1 MSAYS
6 EVVKNSKKFKKKN
19 QIFAFFQRRSPYFVS
34 ALVLTSDFTNN
45 FCFFKILKIDD
56 VRGPQ
61 SSKLFT
67 PLIKDLVFFWP
78 FLAFFVDFRDFEPF
92 VAILGGTSLK

>member
-1 MSAYS
+1 MFPYVGKQSTITQ
-6 EVVKNSKKFKKKN
+6 KKHLQTLGVFGEQVGEQTTPKV
-19 QIFAFFQRRSPYFVS
+19 QI
-34 ALVLTSDFTNN
+34 
-45 FCFFKILKIDD
+45 
-56 VRGPQ
+56 
-61 SSKLFT
+61 SKLFT